1 MMERMAITPSDP
13 TVRAL
18 VEAINSGD
26 RAAFTALLTP
36 DVSMSDDGSERD
48 LQAWIDKEIFT
59 VNGHM
64 DVESESDGGRALIAG
79 FRNDTWGQMRTSWRF
94 TVGDGRISRFDTGQA

>member
-1 MMERMAITPSDP
+1 MGGMAITPSDP

-36 DVSMSDDGSERD
+36 DASMSDDGSDRD
-48 LQAWIDKEIFT
+48 LQGWIDKEIFT

-64 DVESESDGGRALIAG
+64 DVESESDGGHALIAG
-79 FRNDTWGQMRTSWRF
+79 FRNDTWGLMRTRWHF
-94 TVGDGRISRFDTGQA
+94 TLAGGKISRFDTGQA